1 MYKYSYLPT
10 QQIIS
15 IMTSKENNQM
25 KNSSQFMFYLAG
37 LSMLGY
43 LAIDMYLPAFGP
55 MQQELGT
62 SAGAISASLSIFL
75 AGFAFAQLLWGPL
88 SDRFGRKPIII
99 TGLLMFSVGCL
110 GMLWITDATQLLV
123 LRFIQAIGVCSA
135 AVSWQALVIDRY
147 DANRTKRV
155 FATIMPLVALSPA
168 LAPLMGAWLLQ
179 HGSWR
184 IIFLVLLA
192 ITLLLLLPTLFLQE
206 NCKKNSETETQK
218 NHVSFFTL
226 LKSPVFSGNV
236 LIFASCSAG
245 FFAWLTGSPFILGKM
260 GYGPN
265 DIGLS
270 YVPQTLAFMAGGYGC
285 RSILSK
291 IRSEIVFP
299 YLLVGYAVSMIVL
312 YLIAKFSEPTMLTIL
327 IPFCF
332 MAAMNGASYPIAVA
346 NALSVYPQDSGKA
359 AALQNTLQLGL
370 CFIASLVVSAFV
382 NNPLISTTT
391 VMASTVILMA
401 LGYFIQ
407 WKKKADRYI
416 QAVEKHS

>member
-1 MYKYSYLPT
+1 
-10 QQIIS
+10 
-15 IMTSKENNQM
+15 M

-43 LAIDMYLPAFGP
+43 LAIDMYLPAFGA

-62 SAGAISASLSIFL
+62 SANAISASLSIFL

-99 TGLLMFSVGCL
+99 TGLSLFSIGCL
-110 GMLWITDATQLLV
+110 GMIWITDSTQLLV

-147 DANRTKRV
+147 DSNRTKRV

-179 HGSWR
+179 HGGWR
-184 IIFLVLLA
+184 MIFLVLLT
-192 ITLLLLLPTLFLQE
+192 ITLLLLFFTLFLQE
-206 NCKKNSETETQK
+206 NRKDRETQGQT
-218 NHVSFFTL
+218 NSASFLTL
-226 LKSPVFSGNV
+226 LKSPLFNGNV

-245 FFAWLTGSPFILGKM
+245 FFAWLTGSPSILGEM
-260 GYGPN
+260 GYTPD

-270 YVPQTLAFMAGGYGC
+270 YIPQTLAFIVGGYGC
-285 RSILSK
+285 RSILAK
-291 IRSEIVFP
+291 IKSETIFP
-299 YLLVGYAVSMIVL
+299 YLLIGYAVSMIAL
-312 YLIAKFSEPTMLTIL
+312 YLIAKFSEPTLFTIL

-346 NALSVYPQDSGKA
+346 NALSAYPQDSGKA
-359 AALQNTLQLGL
+359 TALQNTLQLGL
-370 CFIASLVVSAFV
+370 CFIASLVVSAFIS
-382 NNPLISTTT
+382 NPLISTAT
-391 VMASTVILMA
+391 VMVSTVIPMT

-407 WKKKADRYI
+407 RKKNADRRVQTI
-416 QAVEKHS
+416 EQNS

>member
-1 MYKYSYLPT
+1 
-10 QQIIS
+10 
-15 IMTSKENNQM
+15 M

-43 LAIDMYLPAFGP
+43 LAIDMYLPAFGA

-62 SAGAISASLSIFL
+62 SANAISASLSIFL

-99 TGLLMFSVGCL
+99 TGLSLFSIGCL
-110 GMLWITDATQLLV
+110 GMMWITDSTQLLV
-123 LRFIQAIGVCSA
+123 LRFVQAIGVCSA

-147 DANRTKRV
+147 DSNRTKRV

-179 HGSWR
+179 HGGWR
-184 IIFLVLLA
+184 IIFLILLTITLVLLFF
-192 ITLLLLLPTLFLQE
+192 TLFLQE
-206 NCKKNSETETQK
+206 NRKNRETQVQT
-218 NHVSFFTL
+218 NNVSFLTL
-226 LKSPVFSGNV
+226 LKSPLFNGNV

-245 FFAWLTGSPFILGKM
+245 FFAWLTGSPSILGEM
-260 GYGPN
+260 GYTPD

-270 YVPQTLAFMAGGYGC
+270 YIPQTLAFIVGGYGC
-285 RSILSK
+285 RSILTK
-291 IRSEIVFP
+291 IKSEIIFP
-299 YLLVGYAVSMIVL
+299 YLLVGYAVSMITL
-312 YLIAKFSEPTMLTIL
+312 YLIAKFSEPTLFTIL

-346 NALSVYPQDSGKA
+346 NALSAYPQDSGKA
-359 AALQNTLQLGL
+359 TALQNTLQLGL
-370 CFIASLVVSAFV
+370 CFIASLVVSAFIS
-382 NNPLISTTT
+382 NPLISTIT
-391 VMASTVILMA
+391 VMVSTVVPMT

-407 WKKKADRYI
+407 WKKNADRCI
-416 QAVEKHS
+416 QTVEQNS

>member
-1 MYKYSYLPT
+1 
-10 QQIIS
+10 
-15 IMTSKENNQM
+15 MTFKESNQM

-43 LAIDMYLPAFGP
+43 LAIDMYLPAFGA

-62 SAGAISASLSIFL
+62 SANAISASLSIFL

-99 TGLLMFSVGCL
+99 TGLSLFSIGCL
-110 GMLWITDATQLLV
+110 GMIWITDSTQLLA

-147 DANRTKRV
+147 DSHRTKRV

-179 HGSWR
+179 HGGWR
-184 IIFLVLLA
+184 MIFLVLLT
-192 ITLLLLLPTLFLQE
+192 ITLLLLFFTLFLQE
-206 NCKKNSETETQK
+206 NRKDRETQGQT
-218 NHVSFFTL
+218 NNVSFLTL
-226 LKSPVFSGNV
+226 LKSPLFNGNV

-245 FFAWLTGSPFILGKM
+245 FFAWLTGSPSILGEM
-260 GYGPN
+260 GYTPD

-270 YVPQTLAFMAGGYGC
+270 YIPQTLAFIVGGYGC
-285 RSILSK
+285 RSILTK
-291 IRSEIVFP
+291 IKSEIIFP
-299 YLLVGYAVSMIVL
+299 YLLVGYAVSMITL
-312 YLIAKFSEPTMLTIL
+312 YLIAKFSEPTLFTIL

-346 NALSVYPQDSGKA
+346 NALSAYPQDSGKA
-359 AALQNTLQLGL
+359 TALQNTLQLGL
-370 CFIASLVVSAFV
+370 CFIASLVVSAFIS
-382 NNPLISTTT
+382 NPLISTAT
-391 VMASTVILMA
+391 VMVSTVVPMT

-407 WKKKADRYI
+407 RKKNADRRI
-416 QAVEKHS
+416 QAVEQNS

>member
-1 MYKYSYLPT
+1 
-10 QQIIS
+10 
-15 IMTSKENNQM
+15 MTFKESNQM

-43 LAIDMYLPAFGP
+43 LAIDMYLPAFGA

-62 SAGAISASLSIFL
+62 SANAISASLSIFL

-99 TGLLMFSVGCL
+99 TGLSLFSIGCL
-110 GMLWITDATQLLV
+110 GMIWITDSTQLLA

-147 DANRTKRV
+147 DSHRTKRV

-179 HGSWR
+179 HGGWR
-184 IIFLVLLA
+184 IIFLVLLT
-192 ITLLLLLPTLFLQE
+192 ITLMLLFFTLFLQE
-206 NCKKNSETETQK
+206 NRKNRETQVQT
-218 NHVSFFTL
+218 NNVSFLTL
-226 LKSPVFSGNV
+226 LKSPLFNGNV

-245 FFAWLTGSPFILGKM
+245 FFAWLTGSPSILGEM
-260 GYGPN
+260 GYTPD

-270 YVPQTLAFMAGGYGC
+270 YIPQTLAFIVGGYGC
-285 RSILSK
+285 RSILAK
-291 IRSEIVFP
+291 IKSETIFP
-299 YLLVGYAVSMIVL
+299 YLLIGYAVSMIAL
-312 YLIAKFSEPTMLTIL
+312 YLIAKFSEPTLFTIL

-346 NALSVYPQDSGKA
+346 NALSAYPQDSGKA
-359 AALQNTLQLGL
+359 TALQNTLQLGL
-370 CFIASLVVSAFV
+370 CFIASLVVSAFIS
-382 NNPLISTTT
+382 NPLISTAT
-391 VMASTVILMA
+391 VMVSTVIPMT

-407 WKKKADRYI
+407 RKKNADRRVQTI
-416 QAVEKHS
+416 EQNS

>member
-1 MYKYSYLPT
+1 
-10 QQIIS
+10 
-15 IMTSKENNQM
+15 MTFKESNQM

-43 LAIDMYLPAFGP
+43 LAIDMYLPAFGA

-62 SAGAISASLSIFL
+62 SANAISASLSIFL

-99 TGLLMFSVGCL
+99 TGLSLFSIGCL
-110 GMLWITDATQLLV
+110 GMMWITDSTQLLV
-123 LRFIQAIGVCSA
+123 LRFVQAIGVCSA

-147 DANRTKRV
+147 DSNRTKRV

-179 HGSWR
+179 HGGWR
-184 IIFLVLLA
+184 IIFLILLTITLVLLFF
-192 ITLLLLLPTLFLQE
+192 TLFLQE
-206 NCKKNSETETQK
+206 NRKNRETQVQT
-218 NHVSFFTL
+218 NNVSFLTL
-226 LKSPVFSGNV
+226 LKSPLFNGNV

-245 FFAWLTGSPFILGKM
+245 FFAWLTGSPSILGEM
-260 GYGPN
+260 GYTPD

-270 YVPQTLAFMAGGYGC
+270 YIPQTLAFIVGGYGC
-285 RSILSK
+285 RSILTK
-291 IRSEIVFP
+291 IKSEIIFP
-299 YLLVGYAVSMIVL
+299 YLLVGYAVSMITL
-312 YLIAKFSEPTMLTIL
+312 YLIAKFSEPTLFTIL

-346 NALSVYPQDSGKA
+346 NALSAYPQDSGKA
-359 AALQNTLQLGL
+359 TALQNTLQLGL
-370 CFIASLVVSAFV
+370 CFIASLVVSAFIS
-382 NNPLISTTT
+382 NPLISTTT
-391 VMASTVILMA
+391 VMVSTVVPMT

-407 WKKKADRYI
+407 WKKNADRCI
-416 QAVEKHS
+416 QTVEQNS

>member
-1 MYKYSYLPT
+1 
-10 QQIIS
+10 
-15 IMTSKENNQM
+15 M

-43 LAIDMYLPAFGP
+43 LAIDMYLPAFGA

-62 SAGAISASLSIFL
+62 SANAISASLSIFL

-99 TGLLMFSVGCL
+99 TGLSLFSIGCL
-110 GMLWITDATQLLV
+110 GMIWITDSTQLLA

-147 DANRTKRV
+147 DSHRTKRV

-179 HGSWR
+179 HGGWR
-184 IIFLVLLA
+184 MIFLVLLT
-192 ITLLLLLPTLFLQE
+192 ITLLLLFFTLFLQE
-206 NCKKNSETETQK
+206 NRKDRETQGQT
-218 NHVSFFTL
+218 NSASFLTL
-226 LKSPVFSGNV
+226 LKSPLFNGNV

-245 FFAWLTGSPFILGKM
+245 FFAWLTGSPLILGEM
-260 GYGPN
+260 GYTPD

-270 YVPQTLAFMAGGYGC
+270 YIPQTLAFIVGGYGC
-285 RSILSK
+285 RSILAK
-291 IRSEIVFP
+291 IKSETIFP
-299 YLLVGYAVSMIVL
+299 YLLIGYAVSMIAL
-312 YLIAKFSEPTMLTIL
+312 YLIAEFSEPTLFTIL

-346 NALSVYPQDSGKA
+346 NALSAYPQDSGKA
-359 AALQNTLQLGL
+359 TALQNTLQLGL
-370 CFIASLVVSAFV
+370 CFIASLIVSAFIS
-382 NNPLISTTT
+382 NPLISTTT
-391 VMASTVILMA
+391 VMVSTVIPMT

-407 WKKKADRYI
+407 RKKNADRRVQTI
-416 QAVEKHS
+416 EQNS